1 MKNAKEIGLLFSPDA
16 VEWHHWMMDVRR
28 MIRNIQRARRVST
41 GTRMLC
47 SVVLGLFLVTV
58 HAPHL
63 SEPQAH
69 MAMGDIDH
77 VLAPTSHGEQEQ
89 SEAIDCPF
97 PDLVPPQI
105 SALFDQP
112 VLGVWF
118 TAMLPL
124 ALLASYVVCSHS
136 SPARFPRPPGPTR
149 QAVLQRFTL

>member
-1 MKNAKEIGLLFSPDA
+1 
-16 VEWHHWMMDVRR
+16 MMDARR
-28 MIRNIQRARRVST
+28 TIRNIQRARRVST
-41 GTRMLC
+41 GTRVLC

-69 MAMGDIDH
+69 TAMAMGDIDH
-77 VLAPTSHGEQEQ
+77 VLASTSHGEQEQ

-97 PDLVPPQI
+97 PNLVPPQI

-112 VLGVWF
+112 MLGVWF
-118 TAMLPL
+118 ITVLPL
-124 ALLASYVVCSHS
+124 ELLASYVVCSHS